1 MLYEDSQQTRNIKEI
16 SYLDKGPQLWAYM
29 ICTPPNLYLE
39 ILILVLQDVTAF
51 GDRVFKEVNKVKGV
65 TGWVPTQYDECSYKR
80 GRLGYT
86 YPEGRPLEDIENG
99 HP

>member
-1 MLYEDSQQTRNIKEI
+1 
-16 SYLDKGPQLWAYM
+16 M

-65 TGWVPTQYDECSYKR
+65 TVWVPTQYDECSYKR

>member
-1 MLYEDSQQTRNIKEI
+1 MTCI
-16 SYLDKGPQLWAYM
+16 
-29 ICTPPNLYLE
+29 PPNLYLE

-65 TGWVPTQYDECSYKR
+65 TGWVPTQYDGCSYKMR
-80 GRLGYT
+80 RLGYT
-86 YPEGRPLEDIENG
+86 YPEGRLLKDIESG